1 MKYFIYARK
10 STDDEERQILS
21 IDSQLDEL
29 RMLATR
35 EKLEVVREYVES
47 QTAKK
52 PGRPIFNA
60 MLKAIKKGEA
70 QGIVAWH
77 PDRLARNSVDGGR
90 LIYDLDTGRLAALKF
105 PTFWFENTPQG
116 KFMLNIAFGQSKY
129 YVDNL
134 SENIKRG
141 LRKKLRD
148 GIFPNKPPI
157 GYINDPKTRAVIVD
171 PERAPLVVKM
181 FEAYATGRYT
191 SAQIKEL
198 VTAWGLRTF
207 NGLTLPLSKVLWTLD
222 HIFYTGVFRFN
233 GEIYEGKHTP
243 LISRE
248 LYQRVQEIRRNA
260 GRGRYAKHN
269 RHPFRGMI
277 FCHECGCQFTVDSQ
291 KGHNYYR
298 CGKRRGPC
306 DIKTIREEALAE
318 LLRAAMCKV
327 SIPDSDAD
335 KMLKEMTKRILADRE
350 EQAALVER
358 QKARLAEVGT
368 LQDRLLDVFLA
379 GDIEREEFTARKER
393 YMQEKATLAAA
404 IAKFEAEGASRLKP
418 VVDFITAS
426 RQAKYDARS
435 KNSAELRIFFQKYGA
450 NLIFAVRNLAEERGA
465 PQAALP
471 PDGCGSQGGSGDSPP
486 PIPVPRGGSAARS
499 ACPNPPQ
506 NGSFSFAA
514 DPEAPFI
521 PILPQDVAAVAP
533 AGKPF
538 RSLGSKS
545 DPILHIRFAR
555 PWAIVAQ
562 YQRKNKWRRERDS
575 NPRPACA
582 GSGFQDRR
590 DRPLRHLST
599 SCRFN
604 QRRP

>member
-21 IDSQLDEL
+21 IQAQLDEL
-29 RMLATR
+29 RMLAKK
-35 EKLEVVREYVES
+35 EGIQVVREYVEA

-90 LIYDLDTGRLAALKF
+90 LIYDLDTGRLVALKF

-233 GEIYEGKHTP
+233 GEVYEGKHPP

-248 LYQRVQEIRRNA
+248 LFERVQAVRKKA
-260 GRGRYAKHN
+260 GRGRYAKHS
-269 RHPFRGMI
+269 RFPLRATAR
-277 FCHECGCQFTVDSQ
+277 CGHCDCQYTAEFK
-291 KGHNYYR
+291 KGHEYYR

-306 DIKTIREEALAE
+306 DSKTIRGEAFAQAIRTSMCMASLPDPWAEKMLAE
-318 LLRAAMCKV
+318 AEKEKV
-327 SIPDSDAD
+327 
-335 KMLKEMTKRILADRE
+335 ADRAK
-350 EQAALVER
+350 QAALVEQ
-358 QKARLAEVGT
+358 QKARLAELGT
-368 LQDRLLDVFLA
+368 LQERLLDVFLA

-393 YMQEKATLAAA
+393 YVQEKVALADAV
-404 IAKFEAEGASRLKP
+404 AKFEAQGVSRLEP
-418 VVDFITAS
+418 LIDFLKAS
-426 RQAKYDARS
+426 RQAKYDAQTE
-435 KNSAELRIFFQKYGA
+435 NPEDLRNFCKKVGW
-450 NLIFAVRNLAEERGA
+450 NLVFAGWNLAEASGA
-465 PQAALP
+465 PQAAP
-471 PDGCGSQGGSGDSPP
+471 PPAGCGSQGGSEGLPP

-499 ACPNPPQ
+499 AFPNPPQ
-506 NGSFSFAA
+506 NGPFSSVA
-514 DPEAPFI
+514 DPEAPFV
-521 PILPQDVAAVAP
+521 PILPQDVAAYLP
-533 AGKPF
+533 AAKIF
-538 RSLGSKS
+538 RSLGTKT
-545 DPILHIRFAR
+545 DPILHIQFTRL
-555 PWAIVAQ
+555 WGIVALN
-562 YQRKNKWRRERDS
+562 RHKKNWRRERDS
-575 NPRPACA
+575 NPRYRLLPV
-582 GSGFQDRR
+582 RR
-590 DRPLRHLST
+590 FSKPLLSAT
-599 SCRFN
+599 QPSLRT
-604 QRRP
+604 RRGIT